1 MLTAFGLALA
11 ALISTAQD
19 VKCKPGTVL
28 EVGHGRDYILNIC
41 GEGVVALRG
50 VEAPL
55 RSAEVLMPLRGPG
68 ELPTI
73 GGPNSAELLGGRNIG
88 PEAVAFLSKFV
99 AQRVTIV
106 SDGYRIGDL
115 GGRRYAYVYV
125 ADKTLLNA
133 EMIRLG
139 YGYADRQGSHP
150 RRDEFI
156 ALEATARRSKIGV
169 WGS

>member
-1 MLTAFGLALA
+1 MLTAFGLVLA
-11 ALISTAQD
+11 AFVSTAQD

-28 EVGHGRDYILNIC
+28 EVGHGRDYILTIC
-41 GEGVVALRG
+41 GEGVVGLRG

-68 ELPTI
+68 DSI
-73 GGPNSAELLGGRNIG
+73 AGPNSAELLGGRNIG
-88 PEAVAFLSKFV
+88 PEAVAYLATLV
-99 AQRVTIV
+99 GRRVTIAI
-106 SDGYRIGDL
+106 DGYRIGDL
-115 GGRRYAYVYV
+115 EGRRYVYVYLT
-125 ADKTLLNA
+125 DKTLLNA

-156 ALEATARRSKIGV
+156 ALEATARRAKIGV